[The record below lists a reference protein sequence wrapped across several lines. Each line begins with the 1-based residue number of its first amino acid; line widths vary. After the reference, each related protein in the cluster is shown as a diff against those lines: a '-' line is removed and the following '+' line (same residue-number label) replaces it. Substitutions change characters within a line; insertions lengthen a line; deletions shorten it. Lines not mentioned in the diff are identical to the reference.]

1 MNLKNFAQ
9 DTKSHFSG
17 FYNPLKISYRNLVQA
32 VNSFQ
37 IVLNTSAEQFVRLQQ
52 LQTAF
57 AAVCNAIAPVA
68 SGQRCWNRVALHHL
82 TYKDMRARFPEMGSQ
97 MVCNA
102 IYSVCKMSRLVYQH
116 PDSPFNVKRLGV
128 QKLPTLKFSDTC
140 PVYFDSHTLTLD
152 ESKLSMYTLD
162 GRMKFMLTLTPL
174 QQQALKAQKLG
185 EIHLNR
191 NTVDQY
197 ALTFIFSPSK
207 TDPLPESASDTQV
220 SESSV
225 SSSASILKN
234 TMNVPTYVELES
246 SP

>member
-1 MNLKNFAQ
+1 MQ
-9 DTKSHFSG
+9 T
-17 FYNPLKISYRNLVQA
+17 

-37 IVLNTSAEQFVRLQQ
+37 IVLNTSAEQFARLQQ

-82 TYKDMRARFPEMGSQ
+82 TYKEMRARFPEMGSQ

-102 IYSVCKMSRLVYQH
+102 IYSVCKMSRLIYQH
-116 PDSPFNVKRLGV
+116 PDSPFNVKRLGA

-152 ESKLSMYTLD
+152 ENKLSMYTLD
-162 GRMKFMLTLTPL
+162 GRMKFMLTLTHL
-174 QQQALKAQKLG
+174 QQQTLKAQKLG

-191 NTVDQY
+191 NAMDQY
-197 ALTFIFSPSK
+197 ALTFIFNPAK
-207 TDPLPESASDTQV
+207 TDLLPDPASDVQL

-225 SSSASILKN
+225 SSAVSILKS
-234 TMNVPTYVELES
+234 TMNVPTYVELEP